1 MNALAY
7 FGQQT
12 IQAVAPSANVGTAE
26 NPINSQDQIN
36 QITYKVNPDPIASD
50 GT

>member
-7 FGQQT
+7 FGQQNLT
-12 IQAVAPSANVGTAE
+12 AVAPSGMNADT
-26 NPINSQDQIN
+26 PITDQATIDK
-36 QITYKVNPDPIASD
+36 ITYDVNANPVAES

>member
-7 FGQQT
+7 FGQQNLT
-12 IQAVAPSANVGTAE
+12 AVGPSGVGTE
-26 NPINSQDQIN
+26 TSPINSQENIDK
-36 QITYKVNPDPIASD
+36 ITYNVNADPTASE

>member
-7 FGQQT
+7 FGQQNLT
-12 IQAVAPSANVGTAE
+12 AVAPTGVTDNLINTQENIDKITYSVNANPTAE
-26 NPINSQDQIN
+26 
-36 QITYKVNPDPIASD
+36 T

>member
-7 FGQQT
+7 FGQQNLT
-12 IQAVAPSANVGTAE
+12 AVGPSGVGTE
-26 NPINSQDQIN
+26 GNPINTQDQIN
-36 QITYKVNPDPIASD
+36 KITYNVNANPVAEA

>member
-12 IQAVAPSANVGTAE
+12 IQAVAPSGVGTE
-26 NPINSQDQIN
+26 GNPINTQENIDK
-36 QITYKVNPDPIASD
+36 ITYNVNANPVATD

>member
-7 FGQQT
+7 FGQQNLT
-12 IQAVAPSANVGTAE
+12 AVAPSADVGTAE
-26 NPINSQDQIN
+26 SPINTQENIDK
-36 QITYKVNPDPIASD
+36 ITYNVNANPTASE

>member
-26 NPINSQDQIN
+26 NPINSQENIDK
-36 QITYKVNPDPIASD
+36 ITYNVNADPVAET

>member
-7 FGQQT
+7 FGQQNLT
-12 IQAVAPSANVGTAE
+12 AVAPSDVGTE
-26 NPINSQDQIN
+26 GSPINTQENIDK
-36 QITYKVNPDPIASD
+36 ITYNVNANPTASD